1 MARHRL
7 FSTGDDPMRNARIAL
22 LFPLALGA
30 ACNKGPSSEDFVGLD
45 WSHGESFHVAATYKA
60 AEMMGEHS
68 AVDLDGE
75 SVPQFGDVWS
85 DEVVWS
91 FQVVETD
98 LTPPSTDELY
108 PYAVTATGEVASLAV
123 LRAYVDASLNDD
135 EALLDADP
143 VVYLVF
149 REDRGRLAA
158 IISYVNRDGE
168 RSERAWSSKKLG
180 RSHSLL
186 SQSMLT
192 ELPTFLAPFSAT
204 WGDNTRNL
212 ENGSSVTSLFVDGTT
227 TDVIYDDEIG
237 GGLIVSRYEFGAP
250 WPVETITD
258 NVESRLLSQDEV
270 SAKSSELRFYLPA
283 PPEDFDYRAALRS
296 SIDIDEALR
305 LDADTIENG
314 LDVAAHEGYRPWAG
328 YWWPTKQGE
337 LIFGFETED
346 GVNWNEQEMPE
357 SYSDRVK
364 EEIDV
369 FKLKMDEISED
380 LRDMESTD
388 EGYNE
393 KRDAYRDQQ
402 KSLIEALRT
411 FYDTLLQDF
420 DGGRITVAEGKITHV
435 DGWAYDIDGLSPM
448 DKYGLVLYLRGQAE
462 NNPFYVSAWE
472 ILNSYNPG
480 GESWWG
486 HCNGWS
492 AAAILTNEPTESVT
506 FQAGGQD
513 ISFSVGD
520 LKGLLSE
527 SHYSTYSSFYG
538 ERYNG
543 EEDDVSDLTPAAF
556 HKLVSYYLGE
566 MGVPMVF
573 DTTATE
579 QVWNFPVWAT
589 TLNMEET
596 TPAGA
601 EALVNI
607 NTADKEALAALP
619 EIGEAKS
626 TSIIEYR
633 EANGPFQAIE
643 DVQDVRG
650 VGRGTFASIEALITV
665 EPFRRTFEV
674 SAVSTF
680 ATDGVDPMWVDVGDP
695 EGFTK
700 NYNYTLVTDADG
712 LVLEGT
718 WEDEKKHPDFAWIPY
733 DNPMRS
739 GQSSENPY
747 LEYGTLLEVI
757 GKSFHRE

>member
-1 MARHRL
+1 
-7 FSTGDDPMRNARIAL
+7 MRNARIAL
-22 LFPLALGA
+22 IFPLALGA
-30 ACNKGPSSEDFVGLD
+30 ACNRGPKADDFVVLE
-45 WSHGESFHVAATYKA
+45 WNHGESFHVAATYKA
-60 AEMMGEHS
+60 AEVMSEHS

-75 SVPQFGDVWS
+75 TVPQFGDIWS

-98 LTPPSTDELY
+98 LTPPSSDELY
-108 PYAVTATGEVASLAV
+108 PYALTATGEVASLAV

-158 IISYVNRDGE
+158 IVSYVNRDGKRDE
-168 RSERAWSSKKLG
+168 KAWSSKRLG
-180 RSHSLL
+180 RSHSVL

-212 ENGSSVTSLFVDGTT
+212 ENGSSVTSLSVDDTT

-237 GGLIVSRYEFGAP
+237 GGLIVSRYEFGSP

-258 NVESRLLSQDEV
+258 NVESRLLSADEV

-296 SIDIDEALR
+296 TIDIDEALR
-305 LDADTIENG
+305 LDEDTIANG
-314 LDVAAHEGYRPWAG
+314 LDAAAHEGYRPWAG

-337 LIFGFETED
+337 LTFGY
-346 GVNWNEQEMPE
+346 EQETTAGFPN
-357 SYSDRVK
+357 YKPPTFSDRVK

-369 FKLKMDEISED
+369 FKLKMDSLSEE

-393 KRDAYRDQQ
+393 KRDDYQAQQ
-402 KSLIEALRT
+402 KSLVEVLVS

-420 DGGRITVAEGKITHV
+420 DGGRITVADGKMTHV
-435 DGWAYDIDGLSPM
+435 DGWEYTINDLSPM
-448 DKYGLVLYLRGQAE
+448 DKYGLVLHLNGNDT

-480 GESWWG
+480 GEGWWG
-486 HCNGWS
+486 HCNGWA
-492 AAAILTNEPTESVT
+492 AAAILTNEPTESVS
-506 FQAGGQD
+506 FRAGSQD
-513 ISFSVGD
+513 VSFSVGD

-527 SHYSTYSSFYG
+527 SHYSTYSNFYG

-543 EEDDVSDLTPAAF
+543 EDDDVADLTPAAF

-566 MGVPMVF
+566 MGVAMVF

-589 TLNMEET
+589 TLEIEES

-607 NTADKEALAALP
+607 NTADKETLAALP
-619 EIGEAKS
+619 DIGEALS
-626 TSIIEYR
+626 VAIIEYR
-633 EANGPFQAIE
+633 EENGPFQAIE
-643 DVQDVRG
+643 DVKDVRG
-650 VGRGTFASIEALITV
+650 IGRGTFGSIEELITV
-665 EPFRRTFEV
+665 DPFRRTFDV

-680 ATDGVDPMWVDVGDP
+680 ATDGVDPMWVDEGDP
-695 EGFTK
+695 EGFAN
-700 NYNYTLVTDADG
+700 NYSYRLVTDADG

-718 WEDEKKHPDFAWIPY
+718 WDDERSHPDFAWIPY

-739 GQSSENPY
+739 GRGSENPF
-747 LEYGTLLEVI
+747 LEYGTLLDVI
-757 GKSFHRE
+757 GESFHRE